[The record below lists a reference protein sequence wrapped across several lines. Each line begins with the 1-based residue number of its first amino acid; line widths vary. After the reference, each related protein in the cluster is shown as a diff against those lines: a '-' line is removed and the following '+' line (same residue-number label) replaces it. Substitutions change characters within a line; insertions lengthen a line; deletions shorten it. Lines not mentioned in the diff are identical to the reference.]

1 MQSSIKVIECWLY
14 QQQKNNKFC
23 LKIDAVGEYIMTN
36 PFKFLVMCSLVCATV
51 AGCARRESAKVAAS
65 VDQDFINA
73 YDAFEMAKNP
83 RAKVSTGDTVSMS
96 EGVWLGNKSMVL
108 EHRNN
113 LPSKFE
119 SDTGVTILLN
129 EPVSLQV
136 LANDIY
142 AITGIPV
149 KIDGQVSS
157 DKLKK
162 QVNVAYTGKLSGL
175 LSQVA
180 TDLDL
185 LWYYDKSS
193 IVFYE
198 TETKTFTLYAL
209 GTEVAYQTSV
219 STDDVNEV
227 SLESTLKEWDEV
239 ESAISSIIG
248 KSDNAD
254 FTVSRS
260 LGTITVTAS
269 PSVLAR
275 VGEYIERQ
283 NKRLSQL
290 VTIDVKVLQVS
301 IANDSAFGLNLAAAI
316 NSTSG
321 LNIVAN
327 PKNNLATTEASSMNI
342 AVLSNTVSALTGATH
357 MENGTVV
364 DGAYTNDQILNG
376 SLSGAAGSNAL
387 IEALAKQ
394 GKVSLVTNVGVTTRS
409 NRVAPVSNTRTTGYI
424 KRFESRN
431 FTTVESSTVDQD
443 DLETGFTM
451 QLLPNVLENGR
462 ILLLFRMSVREL
474 LRMSTQTI
482 GEVTLQ
488 LPEVEERSFMQ
499 EVIMESGQMLVV
511 SGFEKQTSEDT
522 RYGLGDPDFMA
533 LSGSRETSATRE
545 VLVVILT
552 PQVLVSPM
560 DVERGI
566 QQHWGAPLN

>member
-1 MQSSIKVIECWLY
+1 M
-14 QQQKNNKFC
+14 
-23 LKIDAVGEYIMTN
+23 
-36 PFKFLVMCSLVCATV
+36 KFLVFSMIAILAFG
-51 AGCARRESAKVAAS
+51 GCAKRESAKVAAS

-83 RAKVSTGDTVSMS
+83 RAKVASGDTVSMS
-96 EGVWLGNKSMVL
+96 EGVWLGNKSVTL

-113 LPSKFE
+113 LPAKFE
-119 SDTGVTILLN
+119 TDTGVTILLN
-129 EPVSLQV
+129 EPVALQV

-142 AITGIPV
+142 SMTAIPV

-157 DKLKK
+157 EKLRK
-162 QVNVAYTGKLSGL
+162 QVTVAYTGKLSGL
-175 LSQVA
+175 LNQVA

-185 LWYYDKSS
+185 LWYYDKNS

-219 STDDVNEV
+219 STDNSNEV

-239 ESAISSIIG
+239 ERAIASIIG
-248 KSDNAD
+248 KADNAD

-269 PSVLAR
+269 PSILAR

-290 VTIDVKVLQVS
+290 ITIDVKVLQVTIS
-301 IANDSAFGLNLAAAI
+301 NDSAFGLNLAAAI

-327 PKNNLATTEASSMNI
+327 PKNNLASTEASSMNI
-342 AVLSNTVSALTGATH
+342 AVLSNAVSALTGATH
-357 MENGTVV
+357 LENGSLVE
-364 DGAYTNDQILNG
+364 GAYTNDQIMNG

-451 QLLPNVLENGR
+451 QLLPNVLENGK

-511 SGFEKQTSEDT
+511 SGFEKQTSQDK

-552 PQVLVSPM
+552 PQVLISPM
-560 DVERGI
+560 DVERSI

>member
-1 MQSSIKVIECWLY
+1 MRKSL
-14 QQQKNNKFC
+14 
-23 LKIDAVGEYIMTN
+23 
-36 PFKFLVMCSLVCATV
+36 KFLVLCGVVLASLT
-51 AGCARRESAKVAAS
+51 GCAKRESAKVAAS

-83 RAKVSTGDTVSMS
+83 RAKVASGDTVSMS

-119 SDTGVTILLN
+119 TDTGVTILLN

-142 AITGIPV
+142 SITGIPV
-149 KIDGQVSS
+149 KIDGQVSA

-162 QVNVAYTGKLSGL
+162 LVNVAYTGKLSGL

-219 STDDVNEV
+219 STDNSNEV

-239 ESAISSIIG
+239 ESAIESIIG
-248 KSDNAD
+248 KADNAD

-269 PSVLAR
+269 PSILAR

-290 VTIDVKVLQVS
+290 ITIDVKVLQVTIS
-301 IANDSAFGLNLAAAI
+301 NDSAFGLNLAAAI

-327 PKNNLATTEASSMNI
+327 PKNNLASTEASSMNI

-357 MENGTVV
+357 MEGSSVV
-364 DGAYTNDQILNG
+364 EGAYTNNQIMNG

-451 QLLPNVLENGR
+451 QLLPNVLENGK

-560 DVERGI
+560 DVERSI

>member
-1 MQSSIKVIECWLY
+1 MKKTIKLLFVCIMS
-14 QQQKNNKFC
+14 
-23 LKIDAVGEYIMTN
+23 AVM
-36 PFKFLVMCSLVCATV
+36 L
-51 AGCARRESAKVAAS
+51 AGCTTEKSAKVAAS
-65 VDQDFINA
+65 VDKDFVNA
-73 YDAFEMAKNP
+73 YDAFEMSKNP
-83 RAKVSTGDTVSMS
+83 RAKVASGDTVSMS
-96 EGVWLGNKSMVL
+96 EGIWLGDKSVVL
-108 EHRNN
+108 EHKNK
-113 LPSKFE
+113 LPSQFE
-119 SDTGVTILLN
+119 TDTGVTILLN
-129 EPVSLQV
+129 EPVTLQV
-136 LANDIY
+136 LVNDINSV
-142 AITGIPV
+142 TGLPV
-149 KIDGQVSS
+149 KIDSQVNAE
-157 DKLKK
+157 KLKK
-162 QVNVAYTGKLSGL
+162 TMNIAYTGKLSGL

-185 LWYYDKSS
+185 LWYYDKTS

-198 TETKTFTLYAL
+198 TETRTFTLYAL
-209 GTEVAYQTSV
+209 GTEVSYQTAMN
-219 STDDVNEV
+219 TDDGNQV
-227 SLESTLKEWDEV
+227 SLESKLKEWDEV
-239 ESAISSIIG
+239 ESAISSIVG
-248 KSDNAD
+248 KTSNAD

-260 LGTITVTAS
+260 LGTITVTAP

-283 NKRLSQL
+283 NKRLAQL

-301 IANDSAFGLNLAAAI
+301 ISNDSAFGLNLAAAI
-316 NSTSG
+316 NSASG

-357 MENGTVV
+357 TVNGTEVA
-364 DGAYTNDQILNG
+364 GAYTQNDIMNG
-376 SLSGAAGSNAL
+376 SLSGVAGSNAL
-387 IEALAKQ
+387 IQALAKQ
-394 GKVSLVTNVGVTTRS
+394 GKVSLVTNVGVTTRN
-409 NRVAPVSNTRTTGYI
+409 NRVAPVNNTRTTGYI

-443 DLETGFTM
+443 NLETGFSM
-451 QLLPNVLENGR
+451 QLLPNILENGK

-474 LRMSTQTI
+474 LKMSTQTI

-511 SGFEKQTSEDT
+511 SGFEKQNNSDT

-533 LSGSRETSATRE
+533 LSGSRETSAQRD

-560 DVERGI
+560 DSERTI

>member
-1 MQSSIKVIECWLY
+1 MRKSL
-14 QQQKNNKFC
+14 
-23 LKIDAVGEYIMTN
+23 
-36 PFKFLVMCSLVCATV
+36 KFLILCSVVLAT
-51 AGCARRESAKVAAS
+51 ATGCAKRESAKVAAS

-83 RAKVSTGDTVSMS
+83 RAKVASGDTVSMS

-119 SDTGVTILLN
+119 TDTGVTILLN

-142 AITGIPV
+142 SITGIPV

-162 QVNVAYTGKLSGL
+162 LVNVAYTGKLSGL

-185 LWYYDKSS
+185 LWYYDKNS

-219 STDDVNEV
+219 STDNSNEV

-239 ESAISSIIG
+239 ENAIESIIG
-248 KSDNAD
+248 KTDNAD

-269 PSVLAR
+269 PSILAR

-290 VTIDVKVLQVS
+290 ITIDVKVLQVTIS
-301 IANDSAFGLNLAAAI
+301 NDSAFGLNLAAAI

-327 PKNNLATTEASSMNI
+327 PKNNLASTEASSMNI
-342 AVLSNTVSALTGATH
+342 AVLSNAVSALTGATH
-357 MENGTVV
+357 MEGSSLVE
-364 DGAYTNDQILNG
+364 GAYTQDQIMNG

-451 QLLPNVLENGR
+451 QLLPNVLENGK

-511 SGFEKQTSEDT
+511 SGFEKQKGSDT

-533 LSGSRETSATRE
+533 LSGSRETSASRE

-560 DVERGI
+560 DAERSI

>member
-1 MQSSIKVIECWLY
+1 MKKLTRILAA
-14 QQQKNNKFC
+14 F
-23 LKIDAVGEYIMTN
+23 A
-36 PFKFLVMCSLVCATV
+36 LVASVCG
-51 AGCARRESAKVAAS
+51 GCTRSESAKVAAS

-73 YDAFEMAKNP
+73 YDAFEMSKNP
-83 RAKVSTGDTVSMS
+83 RAKVASGDTVSMS
-96 EGVWLGNKSMVL
+96 EGIWLGNKSTVL
-108 EHRNN
+108 EHKNK
-113 LPSKFE
+113 LPAQFE
-119 SDTGVTILLN
+119 TDSGVTILLN
-129 EPVSLQV
+129 EPVTLQV
-136 LANDIY
+136 LANDINSV
-142 AITGIPV
+142 TGLPV
-149 KIDGQVSS
+149 KIDSQVSPE
-157 DKLKK
+157 KLKK
-162 QVNVAYTGKLSGL
+162 TMNIAYTGKLSGL

-185 LWYYDKSS
+185 LWYFDKSS

-209 GTEVAYQTSV
+209 GTEVSYQTAMN
-219 STDDVNEV
+219 TDDGNQV

-239 ESAISSIIG
+239 ENAISSIIG
-248 KSDNAD
+248 KGGNAD

-260 LGTITVTAS
+260 LGTITVTAP

-275 VGEYIERQ
+275 IGEYIDRQ

-301 IANDSAFGLNLAAAI
+301 ISNDTAFGLNLAAAI

-321 LNIVAN
+321 LNLVAN
-327 PKNNLATTEASSMNI
+327 PKNNLATTEATAMNI
-342 AVLSNTVSALTGATH
+342 AVLSNDVSALTGATH
-357 MENGTVV
+357 TVNGTQVA
-364 DGAYTNDQILNG
+364 GAYSQDDIMHG
-376 SLSGAAGSNAL
+376 SLSGIAGSNAL
-387 IEALAKQ
+387 IQALAKQ
-394 GKVSLVTNVGVTTRS
+394 GKVSLVTNVGVTTRN
-409 NRVAPVSNTRTTGYI
+409 NRVAPVNNTRTTGYI

-443 DLETGFTM
+443 DLETGFSM
-451 QLLPNVLENGR
+451 QLLPNVLENGK

-474 LRMSTQTI
+474 LKMSTQTI

-511 SGFEKQTSEDT
+511 SGFEKQNNSDT

-533 LSGSRETSATRE
+533 LSGSRETASQRD

-560 DVERGI
+560 DAERSI

>member
-1 MQSSIKVIECWLY
+1 MRKSL
-14 QQQKNNKFC
+14 
-23 LKIDAVGEYIMTN
+23 
-36 PFKFLVMCSLVCATV
+36 KFLILCSVVLAT
-51 AGCARRESAKVAAS
+51 ATGCAKRESAKVAAS

-83 RAKVSTGDTVSMS
+83 RAKVASGDTVSMS

-119 SDTGVTILLN
+119 TDTGVTILLN

-142 AITGIPV
+142 SITGIPV

-162 QVNVAYTGKLSGL
+162 LVNVAYTGKLSGL

-185 LWYYDKSS
+185 LWYYDKNS

-219 STDDVNEV
+219 STDNSNEV

-239 ESAISSIIG
+239 ENAIESIIG
-248 KSDNAD
+248 KAYNAD

-269 PSVLAR
+269 PSILAR

-290 VTIDVKVLQVS
+290 ITIDVKVLQVTIS
-301 IANDSAFGLNLAAAI
+301 NDSAFGLNLAAAI

-327 PKNNLATTEASSMNI
+327 PKNNLASTEASSMNI
-342 AVLSNTVSALTGATH
+342 AVLSNAVSALTGATH
-357 MENGTVV
+357 MEGSSLVE
-364 DGAYTNDQILNG
+364 GAYTQDQIMNG

-451 QLLPNVLENGR
+451 QLLPNVLENGK

-511 SGFEKQTSEDT
+511 SGFEKQKGSDT

-533 LSGSRETSATRE
+533 LSGSRETSASRE

-560 DVERGI
+560 DAERSI

>member
-1 MQSSIKVIECWLY
+1 MKKLTKLFVVFAL
-14 QQQKNNKFC
+14 
-23 LKIDAVGEYIMTN
+23 
-36 PFKFLVMCSLVCATV
+36 V
-51 AGCARRESAKVAAS
+51 AGVVGGCTRKESARVAAT
-65 VDQDFINA
+65 VDQDFVNA
-73 YDAFEMAKNP
+73 YDAFEMSKNP
-83 RAKVSTGDTVSMS
+83 RAKVASGDTVSMS
-96 EGVWLGNKSMVL
+96 EGIWLGNKSTVL
-108 EHRNN
+108 EHKNK
-113 LPSKFE
+113 LPAQFE

-129 EPVSLQV
+129 EPVTLQV
-136 LANDIY
+136 LANDINSV
-142 AITGIPV
+142 TGLPV
-149 KIDGQVSS
+149 KIDSQVSS
-157 DKLKK
+157 EKLKK
-162 QVNVAYTGKLSGL
+162 TMNIAYTGKLSGL

-193 IVFYE
+193 VVFYE
-198 TETKTFTLYAL
+198 TETRTFTLFAL
-209 GTEVAYQTSV
+209 GTEVSYQTAMN
-219 STDDVNEV
+219 TDDGNQV

-239 ESAISSIIG
+239 ESAISSIVG
-248 KSDNAD
+248 KGGNSD

-260 LGTITVTAS
+260 LGTITVTAP

-275 VGEYIERQ
+275 VGEYIDRQ

-301 IANDSAFGLNLAAAI
+301 ITNDSAFGLNLAAAI

-342 AVLSNTVSALTGATH
+342 AVLSNTISGMTGATH
-357 MENGTVV
+357 TVNGSEVA
-364 DGAYTNDQILNG
+364 GAYTKDDIMKG
-376 SLSGAAGSNAL
+376 SLSGVAGTDAL
-387 IEALAKQ
+387 IQALAKQ
-394 GKVSLVTNVGVTTRS
+394 GKVSLVTNVGVTTRN
-409 NRVAPVSNTRTTGYI
+409 NRVAPVNNTRTMGYI

-443 DLETGFTM
+443 NLETGFSM
-451 QLLPNVLENGR
+451 QLLPNVLDNGK

-474 LRMSTQTI
+474 LKMSTQTI

-499 EVIMESGQMLVV
+499 EIIMESGQLLVV
-511 SGFEKQTSEDT
+511 SGCEKQNNSDT

-533 LSGSRETSATRE
+533 LSGSRESSAKRD

-552 PQVLVSPM
+552 PQVLISPM
-560 DVERGI
+560 DAERSI

>member
-1 MQSSIKVIECWLY
+1 MMK
-14 QQQKNNKFC
+14 
-23 LKIDAVGEYIMTN
+23 T
-36 PFKFLVMCSLVCATV
+36 FKLLFLGGLLAIFFT
-51 AGCARRESAKVAAS
+51 GCAKEESAKVAAS

-83 RAKVSTGDTVSMS
+83 RAKVESGDTVSMS
-96 EGVWLGNKSMVL
+96 EGVWLGDSSTIL

-113 LPSKFE
+113 LPSQFE
-119 SDTGVTILLN
+119 TDSSITILLD
-129 EPVSLQV
+129 EPVTLQV
-136 LANDIY
+136 LANNIHS
-142 AITGIPV
+142 ITGIPV
-149 KIDGQVSS
+149 KIDSQVAS

-162 QVNVAYTGKLSGL
+162 TINIAYTGKLSGL

-180 TDLDL
+180 TDLDI
-185 LWYYDKSS
+185 LWYYDKSA

-209 GTEVAYQTSV
+209 GTDVSYQTAV
-219 STDDVNEV
+219 QTDDGNQV

-239 ESAISSIIG
+239 ENAIASIVG
-248 KSDNAD
+248 NNENTN

-260 LGTITVTAS
+260 LGTITVTAP
-269 PSVLAR
+269 PSVLSR
-275 VGEYIERQ
+275 VGEYIARQ

-301 IANDSAFGLNLAAAI
+301 ISNDSAFGLNLAAAI
-316 NSTSG
+316 NSASG

-357 MENGTVV
+357 IENGDVV
-364 DGAYTNDQILNG
+364 SGAYTQDQIQNG
-376 SLSGAAGSNAL
+376 SLSGIAGSDAL
-387 IEALAKQ
+387 IQALAKQ

-409 NRVAPVSNTRTTGYI
+409 NRVAPVNNTKTTGYI

-443 DLETGFTM
+443 DLETGFSM
-451 QLLPNVLENGR
+451 QLLPNVLENGK

-474 LRMSTQTI
+474 LKMSTQTI

-511 SGFEKQTSEDT
+511 SGFEKQTNNDT

-533 LSGSRETSATRE
+533 LSGSRETAATRD

-552 PQVLVSPM
+552 PQVLISPM
-560 DVERGI
+560 DVERNI

>member
-1 MQSSIKVIECWLY
+1 MLKR
-14 QQQKNNKFC
+14 
-23 LKIDAVGEYIMTN
+23 LKIFTVCVLGV
-36 PFKFLVMCSLVCATV
+36 LVV
-51 AGCARRESAKVAAS
+51 AGCAKRESAKVAAT
-65 VDQDFINA
+65 VDQDFVNA

-83 RAKVSTGDTVSMS
+83 RAKVASGDTVSVS
-96 EGVWLGNKSMVL
+96 EGVWLGNKSVVL

-113 LPSKFE
+113 LPAKFE

-142 AITGIPV
+142 SITGIPV
-149 KIDGQVSS
+149 KIDGQVSEE
-157 DKLKK
+157 KLRKL
-162 QVNVAYTGKLSGL
+162 VNVAYTGKLSGL

-185 LWYYDKSS
+185 LWYYDKNS

-198 TETKTFTLYAL
+198 TETRTFTLYAL
-209 GTEVAYQTSV
+209 GTEVSYQTSV
-219 STDDVNEV
+219 STDNANEV
-227 SLESTLKEWDEV
+227 SLQSTLKEWDEV
-239 ESAISSIIG
+239 ENAISSILG
-248 KSDNAD
+248 RSSNAD

-275 VGEYIERQ
+275 VGEYIDRQ

-290 VTIDVKVLQVS
+290 VTIDVKVLQVTLS
-301 IANDSAFGLNLAAAI
+301 NDTAFGLNLAAAI
-316 NSTSG
+316 NSASG

-327 PKNNLATTEASSMNI
+327 PKNNLASTEASSMNI
-342 AVLSNTVSALTGATH
+342 AVLSNAVSALTGATH
-357 MENGTVV
+357 IEGGTVV
-364 DGAYTNDQILNG
+364 EGAYTQDQIMNG
-376 SLSGAAGSNAL
+376 SLSGVAGSAAL

-451 QLLPNVLENGR
+451 QLLPNVLENGK

-499 EVIMESGQMLVV
+499 EIIMESGQMLVL
-511 SGFEKQTSEDT
+511 SGFEKQTNEDT
-522 RYGLGDPDFMA
+522 RYGLGNPDFMA
-533 LSGSRETSATRE
+533 LSGSRESSATRE

-566 QQHWGAPLN
+566 QQNWGAPLN

>member
-1 MQSSIKVIECWLY
+1 MLKFMKIFVAVFAVVIS
-14 QQQKNNKFC
+14 
-23 LKIDAVGEYIMTN
+23 GG
-36 PFKFLVMCSLVCATV
+36 CAT
-51 AGCARRESAKVAAS
+51 RDSAKVAAS
-65 VDQDFINA
+65 VDQDFVNV

-83 RAKVSTGDTVSMS
+83 TAKVASGDTVSMS
-96 EGVWLGNKSMVL
+96 EGVWLGDKSMLV

-113 LPSKFE
+113 LPQQYE
-119 SDTGVTILLN
+119 TDTGVTILLN
-129 EPVSLQV
+129 EPVTLQV
-136 LANDIY
+136 LANNINS
-142 AITGIPV
+142 ITRIPI
-149 KIDGQVSS
+149 KIDSQVASE
-157 DKLKK
+157 KLKK
-162 QVNVAYTGKLSGL
+162 TMNVAYTGKLSGL

-185 LWYYDKSS
+185 LWYYDKTA

-209 GTEVAYQTSV
+209 GTDVSYQ
-219 STDDVNEV
+219 STVQTDNGNQVY
-227 SLESTLKEWDEV
+227 LESTLKEWDEV
-239 ESAISSIIG
+239 ESTIASIVG
-248 KSDNAD
+248 KSENAN

-260 LGTITVTAS
+260 LGTITVTAP

-275 VGEYIERQ
+275 VGDYIARQ

-316 NSTSG
+316 NSASG

-327 PKNNLATTEASSMNI
+327 PKNNLASTEASSMNI

-357 MENGTVV
+357 MENGSSVA
-364 DGAYTNDQILNG
+364 GAYTQDQINNG
-376 SLSGAAGSNAL
+376 SLSAMAGSTAL

-394 GKVSLVTNVGVTTRS
+394 GKVSLVTNVGVTTRN
-409 NRVAPVSNTRTTGYI
+409 NRVAPVNNTKSTGYI

-443 DLETGFTM
+443 NLETGFSM
-451 QLLPNVLENGR
+451 QLLPNVLENGK

-474 LRMSTQTI
+474 LKMSSQTI

-511 SGFEKQTSEDT
+511 SGFEKQSNNDT
-522 RYGLGDPDFMA
+522 RYGLGDPDFML
-533 LSGSRETSATRE
+533 LSGSRETASQRD

-560 DVERGI
+560 DAERSI

>member
-1 MQSSIKVIECWLY
+1 M
-14 QQQKNNKFC
+14 
-23 LKIDAVGEYIMTN
+23 LKHMKYFVAMLVAV
-36 PFKFLVMCSLVCATV
+36 VV
-51 AGCARRESAKVAAS
+51 AGCATRDSAKVAAS
-65 VDQDFINA
+65 VDQDFVNV

-83 RAKVSTGDTVSMS
+83 RAKVASGDTVSMS
-96 EGVWLGNKSMVL
+96 EGVWLGDKSTLV
-108 EHRNN
+108 EHKNN
-113 LPSKFE
+113 LPKQYETDS
-119 SDTGVTILLN
+119 GITILLN
-129 EPVSLQV
+129 EPVTLQV
-136 LANDIY
+136 LANNINS
-142 AITGIPV
+142 ITQIPI
-149 KIDGQVSS
+149 KIDSQVASE
-157 DKLKK
+157 KLKK
-162 QVNVAYTGKLSGL
+162 TMNIAYTGKLSGL

-209 GTEVAYQTSV
+209 GTDVSYQ
-219 STDDVNEV
+219 STVQTDNGNQVY
-227 SLESTLKEWDEV
+227 LESTLKEWDEV
-239 ESAISSIIG
+239 ESTISSIIG
-248 KSDNAD
+248 KSENAN

-260 LGTITVTAS
+260 LGTITVTAP
-269 PSVLAR
+269 PSVLTR
-275 VGEYIERQ
+275 VGDYIARQ
-283 NKRLSQL
+283 NRRLSQL

-316 NSTSG
+316 NSASG

-327 PKNNLATTEASSMNI
+327 PKNNLASTEASSMNI

-357 MENGTVV
+357 MENGSSVA
-364 DGAYTNDQILNG
+364 GAYTQDQINNG
-376 SLSGAAGSNAL
+376 SLSAMAGSTAL

-394 GKVSLVTNVGVTTRS
+394 GKVSLVTNVGVTTRN
-409 NRVAPVSNTRTTGYI
+409 NRVAPVNNTKSTGYI

-443 DLETGFTM
+443 NLETGFSM
-451 QLLPNVLENGR
+451 QLLPNILENGK

-474 LRMSTQTI
+474 LKMSSQTI

-511 SGFEKQTSEDT
+511 SGFEKQSNNDT
-522 RYGLGDPDFMA
+522 RYGLGDPDFML
-533 LSGSRETSATRE
+533 LSGSRETASQRD

-560 DVERGI
+560 DAERSI

>member
-1 MQSSIKVIECWLY
+1 MIKT
-14 QQQKNNKFC
+14 
-23 LKIDAVGEYIMTN
+23 LKIFAVCVLG
-36 PFKFLVMCSLVCATV
+36 LVVIT
-51 AGCARRESAKVAAS
+51 GCAKRESAKVAAT
-65 VDQDFINA
+65 VDQDFVNA

-83 RAKVSTGDTVSMS
+83 RAKVASGDTVSVS
-96 EGVWLGNKSMVL
+96 EGVWLGNKSVVL

-113 LPSKFE
+113 LPAEFE
-119 SDTGVTILLN
+119 TDTGITILLN
-129 EPVSLQV
+129 QPVSLQV

-142 AITGIPV
+142 SITGIPV
-149 KIDGQVSS
+149 KIDGQVSA
-157 DKLKK
+157 DKLRN

-198 TETKTFTLYAL
+198 TETRTFTLYAL

-219 STDDVNEV
+219 STDNSNEV

-239 ESAISSIIG
+239 ESAIASILG
-248 KSDNAD
+248 KSSNAD

-275 VGEYIERQ
+275 VGDYIERQ

-290 VTIDVKVLQVS
+290 VTIDVKVLQVTLS
-301 IANDSAFGLNLAAAI
+301 NDTAFGLNLAAAI
-316 NSTSG
+316 NSASG

-327 PKNNLATTEASSMNI
+327 PKNNLASTEASSMNI
-342 AVLSNTVSALTGATH
+342 AVLSNAVSALTGATH
-357 MENGTVV
+357 MENGSLVE
-364 DGAYTNDQILNG
+364 GAYTQDQIMNG
-376 SLSGAAGSNAL
+376 SLSGVAGSAAL
-387 IEALAKQ
+387 IQALAKQ

-451 QLLPNVLENGR
+451 QLLPNVLENGK

-499 EVIMESGQMLVV
+499 EIIMESGQMLVL
-511 SGFEKQTSEDT
+511 SGFEKQTNEDT

-566 QQHWGAPLN
+566 QQNWGAPLN

>member
-1 MQSSIKVIECWLY
+1 
-14 QQQKNNKFC
+14 
-23 LKIDAVGEYIMTN
+23 MTKPIN
-36 PFKFLVMCSLVCATV
+36 FFVMCTALGLMLGACATK
-51 AGCARRESAKVAAS
+51 ESAKVAAS

-83 RAKVSTGDTVSMS
+83 RAKVASGDTVSMS
-96 EGVWLGNKSMVL
+96 EGVWLGDKSTVL

-113 LPSKFE
+113 LPAKYE
-119 SDTGVTILLN
+119 TDTGITILLN

-136 LANDIY
+136 LANDINS
-142 AITGIPV
+142 ITGIPV
-149 KIDGQVSS
+149 KIDNQVNSE
-157 DKLKK
+157 KLKK
-162 QVNVAYTGKLSGL
+162 LMNIAYTGKLSGL

-185 LWYYDKSS
+185 LWYYDKNS

-209 GTEVAYQTSV
+209 GTEISYQTAV
-219 STDDVNEV
+219 QTDDGNQV

-239 ESAISSIIG
+239 ENAISGIIG
-248 KSDNAD
+248 KADNAD

-260 LGTITVTAS
+260 LGTITVTAP

-275 VGEYIERQ
+275 VGEYIARQ

-316 NSTSG
+316 NSASG

-327 PKNNLATTEASSMNI
+327 PKNNLASTEASSMNI
-342 AVLSNTVSALTGATH
+342 AVLSNSVSALTGATH
-357 MENGTVV
+357 LENGNVV
-364 DGAYTNDQILNG
+364 EGAYTQDQIANG
-376 SLSGAAGSNAL
+376 SLSGVAGSNAL
-387 IEALAKQ
+387 IQALAKQ

-409 NRVAPVSNTRTTGYI
+409 NRVAPVNNTRTTGYI

-443 DLETGFTM
+443 DLETGFSM
-451 QLLPNVLENGR
+451 QLLPNVLENGK

-474 LRMSTQTI
+474 LKMSTQTI

-511 SGFEKQTSEDT
+511 SGFEKQNNTDT

-533 LSGSRETSATRE
+533 LSGSRETTAQRD

-560 DVERGI
+560 DAERSI

>member
-1 MQSSIKVIECWLY
+1 MRIS
-14 QQQKNNKFC
+14 
-23 LKIDAVGEYIMTN
+23 M
-36 PFKFLVMCSLVCATV
+36 KFLIFGALAV
-51 AGCARRESAKVAAS
+51 AAITGCARKESAKVAAS
-65 VDQDFINA
+65 VDQDFVNA

-83 RAKVSTGDTVSMS
+83 RAKVASGDTVSMS

-113 LPSKFE
+113 LPSQFE
-119 SDTGVTILLN
+119 TDTGVTILLN

-142 AITGIPV
+142 SITGIPV
-149 KIDGQVSS
+149 KIDGQVSA

-162 QVNVAYTGKLSGL
+162 LVNVAYTGKLSGL

-185 LWYYDKSS
+185 LWYYDKNS

-209 GTEVAYQTSV
+209 GTEVAYQTAV
-219 STDDVNEV
+219 STDDANEV

-269 PSVLAR
+269 PSILAR

-301 IANDSAFGLNLAAAI
+301 ISNDSAFGLNLAAAI

-342 AVLSNTVSALTGATH
+342 AVLSNTVSALTGATLL
-357 MENGTVV
+357 ENGTLVE
-364 DGAYTNDQILNG
+364 GAYTADQIANG

-451 QLLPNVLENGR
+451 QLLPNVLENGK

-511 SGFEKQTSEDT
+511 SGFEKQTNEDT
-522 RYGLGDPDFMA
+522 RYGLGDPNFMA

-560 DVERGI
+560 DVERSI

>member
-1 MQSSIKVIECWLY
+1 MKKAIKLFGLCALVLV
-14 QQQKNNKFC
+14 
-23 LKIDAVGEYIMTN
+23 AVTA
-36 PFKFLVMCSLVCATV
+36 CAKK
-51 AGCARRESAKVAAS
+51 ESAKVAAS

-83 RAKVSTGDTVSMS
+83 RAKVATGDTVSMS
-96 EGVWLGNKSMVL
+96 EGIWLGNKSTVL

-113 LPSKFE
+113 LPKQFE

-142 AITGIPV
+142 SVTGIPV
-149 KIDGQVSS
+149 KIDSQIAA
-157 DKLKK
+157 DKLRKT
-162 QVNVAYTGKLSGL
+162 VNVAYTGKLSGL

-185 LWYYDKSS
+185 LWYYDKNS

-219 STDDVNEV
+219 STDNANEV

-239 ESAISSIIG
+239 ENAISSIIG
-248 KSDNAD
+248 KSENAD

-260 LGTITVTAS
+260 LGTITVTAA

-275 VGEYIERQ
+275 VGEYIEKQ

-290 VTIDVKVLQVS
+290 ITIDVKVLQVTIS
-301 IANDSAFGLNLAAAI
+301 NDSAFGLNLAAAI

-327 PKNNLATTEASSMNI
+327 PKNNLASTEASSMNI
-342 AVLSNTVSALTGATH
+342 AVLSNAVSALTGATH
-357 MENGTVV
+357 VENGVTV
-364 DGAYTNDQILNG
+364 DGAYSADDIMNG
-376 SLSGAAGSNAL
+376 SLSGVAGSSAL

-451 QLLPNVLENGR
+451 QLLPNVLENGK

-511 SGFEKQTSEDT
+511 SGFEKQTNEDT

-560 DVERGI
+560 DVERSI

>member
-1 MQSSIKVIECWLY
+1 MRKSL
-14 QQQKNNKFC
+14 
-23 LKIDAVGEYIMTN
+23 
-36 PFKFLVMCSLVCATV
+36 KFLILCSVVLAT
-51 AGCARRESAKVAAS
+51 ATGCAKRESAKVAAS

-83 RAKVSTGDTVSMS
+83 RAKVASGDTVSMS

-119 SDTGVTILLN
+119 TDTGVTILLN

-142 AITGIPV
+142 SITGIPV

-162 QVNVAYTGKLSGL
+162 LVNVAYTGKLSGL

-185 LWYYDKSS
+185 LWYYDKNS

-219 STDDVNEV
+219 STDNSNEV

-239 ESAISSIIG
+239 ENAIESIIG
-248 KSDNAD
+248 KADNAD

-269 PSVLAR
+269 PSILAR

-290 VTIDVKVLQVS
+290 ITIDVKVLQVTIS
-301 IANDSAFGLNLAAAI
+301 NDSAFGLNLAAAI

-327 PKNNLATTEASSMNI
+327 PKNNLASTEASSMNI
-342 AVLSNTVSALTGATH
+342 AVLSNAVSALTGATH
-357 MENGTVV
+357 MEGSSLVE
-364 DGAYTNDQILNG
+364 GAYTQDQIMNG

-394 GKVSLVTNVGVTTRS
+394 GKVSLVTNVGLTTRS

-451 QLLPNVLENGR
+451 QLLPNVLENGK

-511 SGFEKQTSEDT
+511 SGFEKQKGSDT

-533 LSGSRETSATRE
+533 LSGSRETSASRE

-560 DVERGI
+560 DAERSI

>member
-1 MQSSIKVIECWLY
+1 MRKSL
-14 QQQKNNKFC
+14 N
-23 LKIDAVGEYIMTN
+23 
-36 PFKFLVMCSLVCATV
+36 FLIVCGIVLATV
-51 AGCARRESAKVAAS
+51 TGCAKRESAQVAAS
-65 VDQDFINA
+65 VDNDFINA

-83 RAKVSTGDTVSMS
+83 RAKVASGDTVSMS

-108 EHRNN
+108 EHRNK

-119 SDTGVTILLN
+119 TDTGVTILLN
-129 EPVSLQV
+129 ESVSLQV

-142 AITGIPV
+142 SITGIPV
-149 KIDGQVSS
+149 KIDGQVSA
-157 DKLKK
+157 DKLRKL
-162 QVNVAYTGKLSGL
+162 VNVAYTGKLSGL

-185 LWYYDKSS
+185 LWYYDKNA

-219 STDDVNEV
+219 STDNSNEV

-239 ESAISSIIG
+239 EKAISSIIG
-248 KSDNAD
+248 KADNAD

-290 VTIDVKVLQVS
+290 VTIDVKVLQVTIS
-301 IANDSAFGLNLAAAI
+301 NDSAFGLNLAAAI

-327 PKNNLATTEASSMNI
+327 PKNNLASTEASSMNI

-357 MENGTVV
+357 MENGSLFE
-364 DGAYTNDQILNG
+364 GAYTNDQIMNG

-511 SGFEKQTSEDT
+511 SGFEKQTNQDT

-533 LSGSRETSATRE
+533 LSGSRETKSARE

>member
-1 MQSSIKVIECWLY
+1 MMKR
-14 QQQKNNKFC
+14 
-23 LKIDAVGEYIMTN
+23 LKIFAMCVLGA
-36 PFKFLVMCSLVCATV
+36 LVV
-51 AGCARRESAKVAAS
+51 AGCAKRESAKVAAT
-65 VDQDFINA
+65 VDQDFVNA

-83 RAKVSTGDTVSMS
+83 RAKVASGDTVSVS
-96 EGVWLGNKSMVL
+96 EGVWLGNKSVVL

-113 LPSKFE
+113 LPVKFE
-119 SDTGVTILLN
+119 TDTGITILLN

-142 AITGIPV
+142 SITGIPV
-149 KIDGQVSS
+149 KIDGQVSE
-157 DKLKK
+157 DKLRKL
-162 QVNVAYTGKLSGL
+162 VNVAYTGKLSGL

-185 LWYYDKSS
+185 LWYYDKNS

-198 TETKTFTLYAL
+198 TETRTFTLYAL
-209 GTEVAYQTSV
+209 GTEVSYQTSV
-219 STDDVNEV
+219 STDDSNEI
-227 SLESTLKEWDEV
+227 SLQSTLKEWDEV
-239 ESAISSIIG
+239 ENAISSILG
-248 KSDNAD
+248 RSSNAD

-275 VGEYIERQ
+275 VGEYIDRQ

-290 VTIDVKVLQVS
+290 VTIDVKVLQVTLS
-301 IANDSAFGLNLAAAI
+301 NDTAFGLNLAAAI

-327 PKNNLATTEASSMNI
+327 PKNNLASTEASSMNI
-342 AVLSNTVSALTGATH
+342 AVLSNAVSALTGATH
-357 MENGTVV
+357 LEGGTVV
-364 DGAYTNDQILNG
+364 EGAYTQNQIMNG
-376 SLSGAAGSNAL
+376 SLSGVAGSAAL

-451 QLLPNVLENGR
+451 QLLPNVLENGK

-499 EVIMESGQMLVV
+499 EIIMESGQMLVL
-511 SGFEKQTSEDT
+511 SGFEKQTNEDT
-522 RYGLGDPDFMA
+522 RYGLGSPDFMA
-533 LSGSRETSATRE
+533 LSGSRESSATRE

-566 QQHWGAPLN
+566 QQNWGAPLN

>member
-1 MQSSIKVIECWLY
+1 MLKSIR
-14 QQQKNNKFC
+14 
-23 LKIDAVGEYIMTN
+23 KIVLCTLAVGA
-36 PFKFLVMCSLVCATV
+36 LV
-51 AGCARRESAKVAAS
+51 GCAKEQSAKVAAS
-65 VDQDFINA
+65 VDADFINA

-83 RAKVSTGDTVSMS
+83 RAKVASGDTVSMS
-96 EGVWLGNKSMVL
+96 EGVWLGNKSVVL

-113 LPSKFE
+113 LPAKFE

-129 EPVSLQV
+129 EPVTLQV

-142 AITGIPV
+142 SATGIPV
-149 KIDGQVSS
+149 KIDSQVVQ
-157 DKLKK
+157 DKLRKT
-162 QVNVAYTGKLSGL
+162 VNVAYTGKLSGL

-185 LWYYDKSS
+185 LWYYDKNS

-198 TETKTFTLYAL
+198 TETKTFTLFAL
-209 GTEVAYQTSV
+209 GTEVAYQTAV
-219 STDDVNEV
+219 STDDANEV
-227 SLESTLKEWDEV
+227 SLQSTLKEWDEV
-239 ESAISSIIG
+239 ESAIASIIG
-248 KSDNAD
+248 KSENAD

-275 VGEYIERQ
+275 VGDYIERQ

-290 VTIDVKVLQVS
+290 ITIDVKVLQVTIS
-301 IANDSAFGLNLAAAI
+301 NDSAFGLNLAAAI

-327 PKNNLATTEASSMNI
+327 PKNNLASTEASSMNI
-342 AVLSNTVSALTGATH
+342 AVLSNAVSALTGATH
-357 MENGTVV
+357 LEGGTTVE
-364 DGAYTNDQILNG
+364 GAYTQDQIMNG
-376 SLSGAAGSNAL
+376 SLSGAAGSAAL
-387 IEALAKQ
+387 IESLAKQ

-451 QLLPNVLENGR
+451 QLLPNVLDNGK

-511 SGFEKQTSEDT
+511 SGFEKQTNEDK
-522 RYGLGDPDFMA
+522 RYGLGDPDFIA
-533 LSGSRETSATRE
+533 LSGSRESSSTRE

-560 DVERGI
+560 DTERAI
-566 QQHWGAPLN
+566 QQNWGAPLN

>member
-1 MQSSIKVIECWLY
+1 MFNI
-14 QQQKNNKFC
+14 QKIFVVFAAAAIA
-23 LKIDAVGEYIMTN
+23 LG
-36 PFKFLVMCSLVCATV
+36 
-51 AGCARRESAKVAAS
+51 GCTTRESAKVAAS
-65 VDQDFINA
+65 VDQDFVNA

-83 RAKVSTGDTVSMS
+83 RAKVASGDTVTMS
-96 EGVWLGNKSMVL
+96 EGVWLGDKSTVL

-113 LPSKFE
+113 LPAEFE
-119 SDTGVTILLN
+119 TDTGVTVLLN
-129 EPVSLQV
+129 GPVTLQV
-136 LANDIY
+136 LANDINS
-142 AITGIPV
+142 ITGLSV
-149 KIDGQVSS
+149 KIDSQINSE
-157 DKLKK
+157 KLRKT
-162 QVNVAYTGKLSGL
+162 VNVAYTGPLSGL

-185 LWYYDKSS
+185 LWYYDNNT

-198 TETKTFTLYAL
+198 TETQTYTLFAL
-209 GTEVAYQTSV
+209 GTDISYQTAV
-219 STDDVNEV
+219 QTDDGNQV

-239 ESAISSIIG
+239 EGAIRAIIG

-260 LGTITVTAS
+260 LGTITVTAP
-269 PSVLAR
+269 PSVQTR
-275 VGEYIERQ
+275 VAEYITRQ

-301 IANDSAFGLNLAAAI
+301 ISNDSAFGLNLAAAI
-316 NSTSG
+316 NSSSG
-321 LNIVAN
+321 LNLVAN
-327 PKNNLATTEASSMNI
+327 PKNNLASTEASSMNI
-342 AVLSNTVSALTGATH
+342 AVLSNAVSALTGATH
-357 MENGTVV
+357 IDEAGKVV
-364 DGAYTNDQILNG
+364 EGAYTADKINNG

-387 IEALAKQ
+387 IQALAKQ

-409 NRVAPVSNTRTTGYI
+409 NRVAPVNNTRTTGYI

-443 DLETGFTM
+443 DLETGFSM
-451 QLLPNVLENGR
+451 QLLPNVLDNGK

-474 LRMSTQTI
+474 LKMSTQTI

-511 SGFEKQTSEDT
+511 SGFEKQNNSDT

-533 LSGSRETSATRE
+533 LSGSRETTAQRD

-560 DVERGI
+560 DAERNI

>member
-1 MQSSIKVIECWLY
+1 M
-14 QQQKNNKFC
+14 
-23 LKIDAVGEYIMTN
+23 LKHMKYLVAMLVAV
-36 PFKFLVMCSLVCATV
+36 VV
-51 AGCARRESAKVAAS
+51 AGCATRDSAKVAAS
-65 VDQDFINA
+65 VDQDFVNV

-83 RAKVSTGDTVSMS
+83 RAKVASGDTVSMS
-96 EGVWLGNKSMVL
+96 EGVWLGDKSTLV
-108 EHRNN
+108 EHKNN
-113 LPSKFE
+113 LPKQYETDS
-119 SDTGVTILLN
+119 GITILLN
-129 EPVSLQV
+129 EPVTLQV
-136 LANDIY
+136 LANNINS
-142 AITGIPV
+142 ITQIPI
-149 KIDGQVSS
+149 KIDSQVASE
-157 DKLKK
+157 KLKK
-162 QVNVAYTGKLSGL
+162 TMNIAYTGKLSGL

-209 GTEVAYQTSV
+209 GTDVSYQ
-219 STDDVNEV
+219 STVQTDNGNQVY
-227 SLESTLKEWDEV
+227 LESTLKEWDEV
-239 ESAISSIIG
+239 ESTISSIIG
-248 KSDNAD
+248 KSENAN

-260 LGTITVTAS
+260 LGTITVTAP
-269 PSVLAR
+269 PSVLTR
-275 VGEYIERQ
+275 VGDYIARQ
-283 NKRLSQL
+283 NRRLSQL

-316 NSTSG
+316 NSASG

-327 PKNNLATTEASSMNI
+327 PKNNLASTEASSMNI

-357 MENGTVV
+357 MENGSSVA
-364 DGAYTNDQILNG
+364 GAYTQDQINNG
-376 SLSGAAGSNAL
+376 SLSAMAGSTAL

-394 GKVSLVTNVGVTTRS
+394 GKVSLVTNVGVTTRN
-409 NRVAPVSNTRTTGYI
+409 NRVAPVNNTKSTGYI

-443 DLETGFTM
+443 NLETGFSM
-451 QLLPNVLENGR
+451 QLLPNILENGK

-474 LRMSTQTI
+474 LKMSSQTI

-511 SGFEKQTSEDT
+511 SGFEKQSNNDT
-522 RYGLGDPDFMA
+522 RYGLGDPDFML
-533 LSGSRETSATRE
+533 LSGSRETASQRD

-560 DVERGI
+560 DAERSI

>member
-1 MQSSIKVIECWLY
+1 MIKP
-14 QQQKNNKFC
+14 
-23 LKIDAVGEYIMTN
+23 M
-36 PFKFLVMCSLVCATV
+36 KFLVLSAVVMAIC
-51 AGCARRESAKVAAS
+51 AGCAKRESAKVAAS

-83 RAKVSTGDTVSMS
+83 RAKVASGDTVSMS
-96 EGVWLGNKSMVL
+96 EGIWLGNKSVAL
-108 EHRNN
+108 EHRNK

-119 SDTGVTILLN
+119 TDTGVTILLD
-129 EPVSLQV
+129 EPVALQV
-136 LANDIY
+136 LANDVY
-142 AITGIPV
+142 SVTGIPV
-149 KIDGQVSS
+149 KIDGQVSA
-157 DKLKK
+157 DKLRKT
-162 QVNVAYTGKLSGL
+162 VNVAYTGRLSGL
-175 LSQVA
+175 LNQVA

-185 LWYYDKSS
+185 LWYYDNNS

-219 STDDVNEV
+219 STDDSNEV

-239 ESAISSIIG
+239 EKAISSIIG
-248 KSDNAD
+248 KASNAD

-275 VGEYIERQ
+275 VSEYIERQ

-290 VTIDVKVLQVS
+290 VTIDVKVLQVTIS
-301 IANDSAFGLNLAAAI
+301 NNSAFGLNLAAAI

-327 PKNNLATTEASSMNI
+327 PKNNLASTEASSMNI

-357 MENGTVV
+357 MENGSVV
-364 DGAYTNDQILNG
+364 EGAYTNDQIMNG

-451 QLLPNVLENGR
+451 QLLPNVLENGK

-511 SGFEKQTSEDT
+511 SGFEKQTSQDT

-533 LSGSRETSATRE
+533 LSGSRETQATRE

-552 PQVLVSPM
+552 PQVLISPM
-560 DVERGI
+560 DMERSI

>member
-1 MQSSIKVIECWLY
+1 M
-14 QQQKNNKFC
+14 
-23 LKIDAVGEYIMTN
+23 KI
-36 PFKFLVMCSLVCATV
+36 FVMCALVVAGLTGCATK
-51 AGCARRESAKVAAS
+51 ESAKVAAS
-65 VDQDFINA
+65 VDTDFINA

-83 RAKVSTGDTVSMS
+83 RAKVASGDTVSMS
-96 EGVWLGNKSMVL
+96 EGVWLGSKSVVL

-142 AITGIPV
+142 SVTGIPV
-149 KIDGQVSS
+149 KIDSQISS
-157 DKLKK
+157 EKLKK
-162 QVNVAYTGKLSGL
+162 LVNVAYTGKLSGL

-185 LWYYDKSS
+185 LWYYDKNS

-219 STDDVNEV
+219 STDNSNEV
-227 SLESTLKEWDEV
+227 SLESTLKELDEV

-248 KSDNAD
+248 KSENAD

-260 LGTITVTAS
+260 LGTITVTAA

-290 VTIDVKVLQVS
+290 ITIDVKVLQVTIS
-301 IANDSAFGLNLAAAI
+301 NDSAFGLNLAAAI
-316 NSTSG
+316 NSTAG

-327 PKNNLATTEASSMNI
+327 PKNNLASTEASSMNI
-342 AVLSNTVSALTGATH
+342 AVLSNAVSALTGATH
-357 MENGTVV
+357 TENGQIVE
-364 DGAYTNDQILNG
+364 GAYTQNDIMNG

-387 IEALAKQ
+387 IQSLAKQ

-451 QLLPNVLENGR
+451 QLLPNVLENGK

-511 SGFEKQTSEDT
+511 SGFEKQKNTDT

-533 LSGSRETSATRE
+533 LSGSRETAATRE

-560 DVERGI
+560 DTERTI

>member
-1 MQSSIKVIECWLY
+1 MIK
-14 QQQKNNKFC
+14 
-23 LKIDAVGEYIMTN
+23 T
-36 PFKFLVMCSLVCATV
+36 FKFLVMCGLVLGAV
-51 AGCARRESAKVAAS
+51 AGCAKKESAQVAAS

-83 RAKVSTGDTVSMS
+83 RAKVASGDTVSMS
-96 EGVWLGNKSMVL
+96 EGVWLGNKSVTL

-113 LPSKFE
+113 LPSRFE
-119 SDTGVTILLN
+119 TDTGITILLN
-129 EPVSLQV
+129 EAVSLQV

-142 AITGIPV
+142 SITGIPV

-157 DKLKK
+157 DKLRNL
-162 QVNVAYTGKLSGL
+162 VNVAYTGKLSGL
-175 LSQVA
+175 LNQVA

-185 LWYYDKSS
+185 LWYYDKNS

-198 TETKTFTLYAL
+198 TETRTFTLYAL

-219 STDDVNEV
+219 STDNSNEV

-239 ESAISSIIG
+239 ENAISSIIG
-248 KSDNAD
+248 KSSNAD

-290 VTIDVKVLQVS
+290 ITIDVKVLQVTIS
-301 IANDSAFGLNLAAAI
+301 NDSAFGLNLAAAI

-327 PKNNLATTEASSMNI
+327 PKNNLASTEASSMNI

-357 MENGTVV
+357 MEGNSIVE
-364 DGAYTNDQILNG
+364 GAYTNDQIMNG
-376 SLSGAAGSNAL
+376 SLAGAAGSNAL

-451 QLLPNVLENGR
+451 QLLPNVLDNGK

-511 SGFEKQTSEDT
+511 SGFEKQTNEDT

-560 DVERGI
+560 DAERSI